1 MNGTMFQPV
10 TYRTREVKEGIE
22 GLFEILNQLDKELS
36 KKIPKPEAKIVNG
49 RPAYEGQFPF
59 VASLK
64 IRNINRCV
72 TNIDYYTPPH
82 HHTLLRYMHFCGGS
96 AISTLHILTAAHCV
110 VVRYFGCGCC
120 LH

>member
-1 MNGTMFQPV
+1 MFQPV
-10 TYRTREVKEGIE
+10 TYRSREVKEGIA
-22 GLFEILNQLDKELS
+22 GLFEILNQLDTELS
-36 KKIPKPEAKIVNG
+36 KKIPKPEGKIVNG
-49 RPAYEGQFPF
+49 RPAFEGQFPF

-72 TNIDYYTPPH
+72 TIINIIPH
-82 HHTLLRYMHFCGGS
+82 HTTLLRYMHFCGGS
-96 AISTLHILTAAHCV
+96 AISTSHILTAAHCV

>member
-1 MNGTMFQPV
+1 MHSTMFQPV

-64 IRNINRCV
+64 IRNINR
-72 TNIDYYTPPH
+72 
-82 HHTLLRYMHFCGGS
+82 YMHFCGGS